1 MLNLYLSN
9 LNINSKYAK
18 KNIAHLK
25 KNRLKKRTRKIL
37 PRRTTCIISLTNK
50 KGKFNKMSR
59 LNKGIYNID
68 ILPRFSD
75 IDMNCA
81 SSLFMCKYLIFF
93 YRLGLDYFLKKKL
106 NVILCNLINH

>member
-1 MLNLYLSN
+1 MYLTNLNL
-9 LNINSKYAK
+9 NSKYAK

-25 KNRLKKRTRKIL
+25 KNRLRKRTRKVL
-37 PRRTTCIISLTNK
+37 PRRTTCIISLTDK

-68 ILPRFSD
+68 ILPKFL
-75 IDMNCA
+75 DMDTNCA

-93 YRLGLDYFLKKKL
+93 YRLGLDYFFKKKL
-106 NVILCNLINH
+106 DVIMYNLINR